1 MAVGG
6 MPAAVREYAQ
16 AHSIQQAQQELSS
29 VVLTYRDDFSK
40 YRKQIHAGRLQTI
53 LDRLPHLVGRKLKYV
68 DISRDERAKDLAQGL
83 RMLEMARIVYCV
95 HHSSANAQPLRAE
108 QKQTDFKPLFLDV
121 GLMMR
126 ALGLQITD
134 LLNGQLLL
142 ANRGAVAEQFVG
154 QQLLWQDV
162 GDQEPE
168 LYYWNRE
175 KRGAAAEVDYLLPMG
190 RDIVP
195 VEVKAGTTGSL
206 KSLQVFATEKAS
218 PLGLRFNQDLPSVTQ
233 AESNAI
239 SGKSHRFKLVSLPM
253 YLISEARRLI

>member
-1 MAVGG
+1 MYPETEHTTATLAR
-6 MPAAVREYAQ
+6 PIDEAD
-16 AHSIQQAQQELSS
+16 LN
-29 VVLTYRDDFSK
+29 
-40 YRKQIHAGRLQTI
+40 
-53 LDRLPHLVGRKLKYV
+53 PLKYV
-68 DISRDERAKDLAQGL
+68 DISREERAQDLAQAL
-83 RMLEMARIVYCV
+83 RMLEMARIVYCI
-95 HHSSANAQPLRAE
+95 HHSSANALPLRVG
-108 QKQTDFKPLFLDV
+108 QKQNDFKPLFLDV

-175 KRGAAAEVDYLLPMG
+175 KRGAAAEVDFLIPMG
-190 RDIVP
+190 REIVP

-206 KSLQVFATEKAS
+206 KSLQVFAAEKSS
-218 PLGLRFNQDLPSVTQ
+218 PLGLRFNQDLPSVTW
-233 AESNAI
+233 AESKVVP
-239 SGKSHRFKLVSLPM
+239 GKAHPFKLVSLPM
-253 YLISEARRLI
+253 YLVSEARRLIQGDAFTLPAAPVSSA